1 MKILNGILAFLF
13 NLCLLLAVAVGSVF
27 AIASSPAYYY
37 EQFEKTG
44 VYATVDENGVKTPK
58 RIRYIGGDS
67 TQYATFSDEQ
77 LNEIID
83 HIINYLFTDEESFKL
98 EMDNVNLN
106 GRLTDDVNIFGE
118 VAVVHMEDV
127 KVLLQTLG
135 TIALICGISAVG
147 ILAYFIV
154 MAVKGK
160 GGSLLKSTLIF
171 YGSFAGL
178 VVAFCLFT
186 LIELLIMGLG
196 MEYYLSLIWHNFHFI
211 IFPDPAKAM
220 GSFFNDTLTMILTLD
235 LFMDAVV
242 RVLLIIAASVVA
254 WGVGAR
260 FLDRRVKR
268 LKNSEQPKND
278 IA

>member
-1 MKILNGILAFLF
+1 MKILDRVLGFLF
-13 NLCLLLAVAVGSVF
+13 NLCLLLSVAVGSVF

-44 VYATVDENGVKTPK
+44 VYASVNESGVEIPK

-67 TQYATFSDEQ
+67 TKYAYFSDEQ

-83 HIINYLFTDEESFKL
+83 HIINYLFTDEESFEL

-106 GRLTDDVNIFGE
+106 GKVTDDVNIFGE
-118 VAVVHMEDV
+118 VAVSHMEDV
-127 KVLLQTLG
+127 KVLLQKLG

-147 ILAYFIV
+147 MLAYFIV
-154 MAVKGK
+154 RAVKGH
-160 GGSLLKSTLIF
+160 GGALLKTTLIF
-171 YGSFAGL
+171 YGSFVGL
-178 VVAFCLFT
+178 IAIFCLVT
-186 LIELLIMGLG
+186 LIQLLISGLG
-196 MEYYLSLIWHNFHFI
+196 IEYYLSLIWHNFHFI

-242 RVLLIIAASVVA
+242 RVLLIIGASVVG
-254 WGVGAR
+254 WSVGAY
-260 FLDRRVKR
+260 FLDKRVKR
-268 LKNSEQPKND
+268 LRNIEQ
-278 IA
+278 A